1 MVHCIYT
8 PQYCVC
14 CRKGVSYDK
23 TAGRNHRPLQPF
35 KSRRRTGRRE
45 QQYRKSLLYYI
56 RLGELDQVLFCNTL
70 AAPIEVLLLGYIGF
84 GIRIESEAKMDMC

>member
-1 MVHCIYT
+1 MVHCTYT
-8 PQYCVC
+8 SQYRVC
-14 CRKGVSYDK
+14 CRKGEPYEK
-23 TAGRNHRPLQPF
+23 TAGKIYRLVLPF
-35 KSRRRTGRRE
+35 KPGRRTGRRE